1 MEDVMNTPDYFA
13 FRYTE
18 MLKQLEV
25 PHHVCTFRWSST
37 LTMEVIVTTPDHFTK
52 FIMHD
57 GSRRVLVIRHR
68 LQPEGKSYVSYNHN
82 FLNSD
87 YTESLAV
94 EVGRANDRV
103 KVYTFQFPYEY
114 VRNDGTRP
122 SQVDDDEGTEKP
134 NEDAK

>member
-25 PHHVCTFRWSST
+25 SHNVFTSRWRSS
-37 LTMEVIVTTPDHFTK
+37 LTMEVNVFTPRHYTK

-68 LQPEGKSYVSYNHN
+68 LLPEQDIYVSYNHN
-82 FLNSD
+82 FLNSN
-87 YTESLAV
+87 YWESPAV
-94 EVGRANDRV
+94 EVGRTCDRV

-114 VRNDGTRP
+114 VSNDGTRP
-122 SQVDDDEGTEKP
+122 SIDNAVEGTEKT
-134 NEDAK
+134 NDDAK

>member
-1 MEDVMNTPDYFA
+1 MEDIMNTPDYFA

-25 PHHVCTFRWSST
+25 PHQVFTSRWSST
-37 LTMEVIVTTPDHFTK
+37 LTMEVNVFTPERYTK
-52 FIMHD
+52 FIMHG

-68 LQPEGKSYVSYNHN
+68 LQPEQKTYVGYNHN

-87 YTESLAV
+87 YSESPAI
-94 EVGRANDRV
+94 EVSRANDKV

-122 SQVDDDEGTEKP
+122 SIDDAVENTKKP

>member
-1 MEDVMNTPDYFA
+1 MENVMNTPDYFA

-25 PHHVCTFRWSST
+25 PHNVFTSRWRST
-37 LTMEVIVTTPDHFTK
+37 LTMEVNVFTPGHYTK
-52 FIMHD
+52 FIMHG

-68 LQPEGKSYVSYNHN
+68 LLPEEKSYVGYSHN

-87 YTESLAV
+87 YSESPAV
-94 EVGRANDRV
+94 EVGRASDRV

-114 VRNDGTRP
+114 VCNDGTRP
-122 SQVDDDEGTEKP
+122 FIDD
-134 NEDAK
+134 AV